1 MLADTFNR
9 MNPDMSQ
16 AATESWNRLRHRLAK
31 MLKVSF
37 SNIYKKIIVFK
48 DKMVLQDFTIC
59 NSIPFTFRPKMIGHS
74 SYAAIPIS
82 THQYP
87 SVSV

>member
-16 AATESWNRLRHRLAK
+16 AATESWKRLRHMLAK

-48 DKMVLQDFTIC
+48 DKMVLLL
-59 NSIPFTFRPKMIGHS
+59 SR
-74 SYAAIPIS
+74 
-82 THQYP
+82 
-87 SVSV
+87 